1 MKQKTAFMMSG
12 VLLLFLSLMG
22 CSSVKTTTDDGRKIV
37 KIALSAEVNP
47 PFLATN
53 ERNEPIGYN
62 IDYLNEVEKRLPHVH
77 FDYIFGEEESNLIGV
92 GAGKFE
98 MAANWFFSN
107 PEREKRF
114 LYPKIPYGYS
124 MTGLIVNESDKEIRS
139 LDDMTSKKLAPVSPS
154 GGLRSILNQYN
165 QEHDPDIPLT
175 TIESPSNELNLKRVE
190 SGRSD
195 AAFMNISTFDTI
207 QKHLNLKVKVGGI
220 VSKEPIFLVLQ
231 PSEKQLAA
239 DLDRITQ
246 EMIDDG
252 TLPKLAKKWFGIDF
266 FQDID
271 DISEQGDQNEGRN
284 EAS

>member
-1 MKQKTAFMMSG
+1 
-12 VLLLFLSLMG
+12 
-22 CSSVKTTTDDGRKIV
+22 
-37 KIALSAEVNP
+37 
-47 PFLATN
+47 
-53 ERNEPIGYN
+53 
-62 IDYLNEVEKRLPHVH
+62 
-77 FDYIFGEEESNLIGV
+77 
-92 GAGKFE
+92 

-114 LYPKIPYGYS
+114 LYPKVPYGYS

-165 QEHDPDIPLT
+165 KEHDPDIPLT

-190 SGRSD
+190 TGRSD

-220 VSKEPIFLVLQ
+220 VSKEPIYLVLQ
-231 PSEKQLAA
+231 PSEKQLAE

-252 TLPKLAKKWFGIDF
+252 TLPKLAKKWFGVDF

-271 DISEQGDQNEGRN
+271 DISEQGDQNEERK